1 MIPQKLT
8 RFVALYVLWGWATLS
23 YAQIPNV
30 PSPNAAGTDQFAEA
44 SHSYTLGPE
53 DVLAVKVMNVVEIGD
68 IPYAIDLKGNI
79 NLPIIGEVHAA
90 GLTVDELRA
99 VLKDR
104 FKDYVRTP
112 GIIIAVTEF
121 RSQPI
126 SVLGAVVNPGI
137 HQIRGRRTLF
147 EVISEAGGLKPDAGN
162 IIKITRRKEFGD
174 VPLPGAS
181 TDSTNQ
187 FSIGEVSI
195 RSIMQAQSP
204 AENITVKP
212 FDVVT
217 VPKAELIYVIGE
229 VKRPGGFPLTEKPT
243 VSLLEAL
250 ALAEGLARTAG
261 PKNSKILRMT
271 AGSTSRTE
279 IPIDVRRILSGQ
291 DTDVQLY
298 PQDILF
304 IPNSAAKSASA
315 RAIEALIQV
324 GTGVMVYSRF

>member
-1 MIPQKLT
+1 MITQSFI
-8 RFVALYVLWGWATLS
+8 RFVSSCFLLGTAVG
-23 YAQIPNV
+23 YAQIPNSFKPV
-30 PSPNAAGTDQFAEA
+30 EPAET
-44 SHSYTLGPE
+44 SRSYELGPE
-53 DVLAVKVMNVVEIGD
+53 DVLSIKVINVVEIGD
-68 IPYAIDLKGNI
+68 VPYAIDLKGNVDM
-79 NLPIIGEVHAA
+79 PIIGAIHAA

-99 VLKDR
+99 ILSEK

-112 GIIIAVTEF
+112 EIVISVTEF

-162 IIKITRRKEFGD
+162 TIKITRRKEFGD
-174 VPLPGAS
+174 VPLPGAF
-181 TDSTNQ
+181 TDPTKQ
-187 FSIGEVSI
+187 FSIGEVTI

-204 AENITVKP
+204 TENITVKP

-217 VPKAELIYVIGE
+217 VPKADLIYVIGD
-229 VKRPGGFPLTEKPT
+229 VKKPGGFPLTERPT

-250 ALAEGLARTAG
+250 ALAEGLERTAG
-261 PKNSKILRMT
+261 PKNSKILRLT

-279 IPIDVRRILSGQ
+279 IPIDVKKILNGQ
-291 DTDVQLY
+291 ETDVPLY
-298 PQDILF
+298 PEDILF
-304 IPNSAAKSASA
+304 IPNSASKSAST

-324 GTGVMVYSRF
+324 GTGIMVYSRF